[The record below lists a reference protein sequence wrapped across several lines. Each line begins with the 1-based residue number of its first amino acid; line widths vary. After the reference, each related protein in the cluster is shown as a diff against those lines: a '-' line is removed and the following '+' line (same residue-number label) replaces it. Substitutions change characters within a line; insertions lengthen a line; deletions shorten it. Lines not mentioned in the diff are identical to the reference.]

1 MKNMMKRV
9 VAFAVALV
17 CILSVFQMP
26 EITYAASSA
35 PAGWSLEV
43 TANTVGGVT
52 IDTTEKYSGNASMKL
67 YNHTRRTK
75 EEFVRISYAI
85 PVEPGHT
92 YSYGF
97 MAKVKNGNG
106 VYAQMNWIR
115 TNMGYLTPTG
125 KTADWRGFEFTYNNG
140 DQTTAYIRFV
150 MENYTEA
157 LWIDDLYFYD
167 TALPRTPEN
176 NLIKNPSFEEIS
188 PTEAVGNAS
197 QDIIPVKKN
206 DKITIDGTM
215 SDWEGIPSYKLDIY
229 TDYTSLP
236 QTVSGDISYAYDDD
250 NFYFAM
256 RVEDDVHYPISAG
269 SYWNGDGLQ
278 FTICRSDE
286 NFGTAYGVV
295 YDDKNDITVEF
306 GDTAIV
312 PKTKREGNKTVY
324 EVAIPWS
331 AYFGEIPP
339 VVLFCAIANDNDNDK
354 RRGCIDVAPGISMYK
369 GSQLFPKMM
378 LLDDEKEYAV
388 YFQGDKDVATG
399 EDANYIVDM
408 FNQTD
413 KEKVFTITSEKAGIS
428 EKITL
433 GANSSGSCKF
443 SCKMSGY
450 GDTEVD
456 VTVSDGKTEYKGVA
470 ITNVCADIEITKQVI
485 EKQKKNYAELTT
497 LMSECLKK
505 SIPIEYQK
513 VKYYTIELFIKYL
526 EEDLADNDLTRIAH
540 QDKVMT
546 RLYNEAKAEFEG
558 LLNGTI
564 EPVSVPKYV
573 SSHIEVVDN
582 HFVAT
587 TEREDGTREVRP
599 VFFVGAG
606 HWAQSRQSEEVET
619 ISKVGFNC
627 MSPELGPWDAM
638 FEALPVKNWLLKGVG
653 SYEIEVS
660 ASETEKRGGKSALKI
675 VSSTP
680 YKSNNYKYIIQ
691 TIDAKPNTTYEYGLS
706 AKGNNVS
713 NAFYILTTN
722 GVTGVGNKA
731 MRQSLKGT
739 YDWRDDALSYTTKA
753 NEKELYLII
762 LIEDT
767 ASELY
772 MDNAFIRQAGT
783 EENLLLNG
791 DFEETY
797 PADQYYAI
805 DERTVR
811 KFEKTFSDMDKY
823 NISAQYS
830 ASPHYVPSFVLRD
843 YPEIEL
849 PEQWGNFNHQD
860 PDHPKL
866 LETYEIFYKSLIPR
880 IKEYESFDGIVLANE
895 PQYNSMLD
903 SWAFIDDYRA
913 AMEEKYKDISALNKR
928 WGTNYA
934 SFSEVEMP
942 NGIEATP
949 RYYDWK
955 EYNDM
960 ILPQW
965 IEKVSNYIKSV
976 DPDVFTH
983 VKVMDTFKTGVNFRI
998 SSSDNYEILTD
1009 YTDIS
1014 GCDAWSLIATDDNR
1028 WKNIFYDFLTSVKNA
1043 PIYNTEDHIIVDARE
1058 ILYNDKEVL
1067 YNIAD
1072 IWNGAVHGRGGSVL
1086 WIWDR
1091 SSRTKNGTI
1100 YFNSLLTARPDSVA
1114 TLGKTTL
1121 DLNRLSKEIVAIQE
1135 AKSDIAVLYSN
1146 CSVPYND
1153 EMLDII
1159 RTVSAGLGEN
1169 GQKTRFV
1176 VESQLE
1182 NFMDYK
1188 AIIVP
1193 GSISI
1198 KKETLDALKSF
1209 VEKGGRVILIGDN
1222 ALTVNE
1228 YGDKHDGNTVAYIKN
1243 NAICVSYED
1252 AGTTIAGVSKQ
1263 SIKKE
1268 ISSLVK
1274 ALGLDKIVIVDKAT
1288 GKNIVDADFLTAEY
1302 EDSYIINL
1310 CSYVWEDKEIE
1321 VYLNGKKVTE
1331 SEDLINFGKYG
1342 DSVTMKGHVPLLL
1355 KISK

>member
-9 VAFAVALV
+9 VALTVAMV
-17 CILSVFQMP
+17 CILSVFQIP
-26 EITYAASSA
+26 ETVGAASSA
-35 PAGWSLEV
+35 PSGWVLDMSS
-43 TANTVGGVT
+43 NTVGGVT
-52 IDTTEKYSGNASMKL
+52 VDTAEKYSGNASMKL
-67 YNHTRRTK
+67 HNYTRRTK
-75 EEFVRISYAI
+75 EEYVRISYEI
-85 PVEPGHT
+85 PVQPGHT
-92 YSYGF
+92 YRYGF
-97 MAKVKNGNG
+97 MAKVKNGTG
-106 VYAQMNWIR
+106 VYAQMNWDR
-115 TNMGYLTPTG
+115 TNLGYLTPTG
-125 KTADWRGFEFTYNNG
+125 KTADWRGFEFAYNNG
-140 DQTTAYIRFV
+140 DQTVAHIRFV
-150 MENYTEA
+150 MENYTDG

-167 TALPRTPEN
+167 TSLPQTAEY
-176 NLIKNPSFEEIS
+176 NLIKNPSFEEAS
-188 PTEAVGNAS
+188 PTDAVGDVS

-206 DKITIDGTM
+206 NEITIDGNM

-236 QTVSGDISYAYDDD
+236 QTVSGEISYAYDND
-250 NFYFAM
+250 NFYFAIKA
-256 RVEDDVHYPISAG
+256 EDDVHYPISAG

-278 FTICRSDE
+278 FTICRTDE
-286 NFGTAYGVV
+286 TFGTSYGAV
-295 YDDKNDITVEF
+295 YDEVNDITVEF
-306 GDTAIV
+306 GDTAII
-312 PKTKREGNKTVY
+312 TKSKRVGNTTVY
-324 EVAIPWS
+324 EIAIPWS
-331 AYFGEIPP
+331 AYFGEIPK
-339 VVLFCAIANDNDNDK
+339 VALFCAIVNDNDNDK

-378 LLDDEKEYAV
+378 MLKDEDEFAV
-388 YFQGDKDVATG
+388 FFQGDKNVATG
-399 EDANYIVDM
+399 ETANYTVDL

-413 KEKVFTITSEKAGIS
+413 KDKTFIITSENAGIS
-428 EKITL
+428 EKIL
-433 GANSSGSCKF
+433 IGANSSGSYKF
-443 SCKMSGY
+443 SAKMTGY
-450 GDTEVD
+450 GDKEMD
-456 VTVSDGKTEYKGVA
+456 VSVSDGKVTVIDSV
-470 ITNVCADIEITKQVI
+470 ITNVCADVEITKTVI
-485 EKQKKNYAELTT
+485 EKQKKYYSELTA

-587 TEREDGTREVRP
+587 TQREDGTREVRP
-599 VFFVGAG
+599 VFFVGSG
-606 HWAQSRQSEEVET
+606 HWAQTRQQEEIET
-619 ISKVGFNC
+619 ISKVGFNA

-660 ASETEKRGGKSALKI
+660 ASKSEKRGGESSLKI
-675 VSSTP
+675 VSNSP
-680 YKSNNYKYIIQ
+680 YNSNNYKYIIQ

-706 AKGNNVS
+706 AKGKNVS

-722 GVTGVGNKA
+722 GVTGVGNKN

-739 YDWRDDALSYTTKA
+739 FDWRDDTLSYTTKG
-753 NEKELYLII
+753 NEKELHLLI

-767 ASELY
+767 VGELY
-772 MDNAFIRQAGT
+772 IDNAFIRQAGT

-791 DFEETY
+791 DFEGTY
-797 PADQYYAI
+797 PDDQYYAI
-805 DERTVR
+805 DERTVK
-811 KFEKTFSDMDKY
+811 KFAETFSNLDKY

-849 PEQWGNFNHQD
+849 PQQWGNFNHQD

-866 LETYEIFYKSLIPR
+866 LETYEVFYKSLIPR
-880 IKEYESFDGIVLANE
+880 IKDYESFDGIVLANE

-913 AMEEKYKDISALNKR
+913 YMEEKYKEISALNKR
-928 WGTNYA
+928 WGTNYT

-965 IEKVSNYIKSV
+965 IEKVSGYIKSV
-976 DPDVFTH
+976 DPEVFTH

-1009 YTDIS
+1009 YTDIN
-1014 GCDAWSLIATDDNR
+1014 GCDAWSMIATDDNR

-1086 WIWDR
+1086 WLWDR

-1182 NFMDYK
+1182 KFADYK

-1193 GSISI
+1193 GSVSV
-1198 KKETLDALKSF
+1198 KKETLDKLCEF
-1209 VEKGGRVILIGDN
+1209 IRNGGTVILIGEN

-1228 YGDKHDGNTVAYIKN
+1228 YGDSHNADMVAFVKN
-1243 NAICVSYED
+1243 NSIFVSYED

-1263 SIKKE
+1263 KIKNE
-1268 ISSLVK
+1268 ISALVK
-1274 ALGLDKIVIVDKAT
+1274 ALKLDNIVVIDKAT
-1288 GKNIVDADFLTAEY
+1288 GKLVTDADFLTAEY

-1310 CSYVWEDKEIE
+1310 CSYVWNDKEVEIY
-1321 VYLNGKKVTE
+1321 VGGKKVTA

-1342 DSVTMKGHVPLLL
+1342 DTVTMKGHVPLLL
-1355 KISK
+1355 KIEK